1 MAMAD
6 VRAGPRPACA
16 HISCQA
22 GAIWVLF
29 RLVASL
35 EGSDALA
42 ILLARFLPAGSP
54 GLAIATPAAA
64 AQDIF
69 VTPIP
74 NIPFSGVVNVERSH
88 VGPDGSSVIF
98 KTIREIARDS
108 RGRIHNESRAFV
120 PVSDPNTPPV
130 VSIHL
135 YDPQTRVST
144 MLNPQERTFWTK
156 TVNRPP
162 ETVPPA
168 FLDASPTGDSLPQN
182 EFTKKEDLGIREI
195 EGLSAHGVRESQ
207 TIPDES
213 SGRNKEIVI
222 TDEYWY
228 SDDLRI
234 NLKIKHSD
242 PRTGTVTITVA
253 QITRTEPDLVLF
265 EIPDGYRKVGTNQ

>member
-1 MAMAD
+1 
-6 VRAGPRPACA
+6 
-16 HISCQA
+16 
-22 GAIWVLF
+22 
-29 RLVASL
+29 
-35 EGSDALA
+35 
-42 ILLARFLPAGSP
+42 
-54 GLAIATPAAA
+54 
-64 AQDIF
+64 
-69 VTPIP
+69 
-74 NIPFSGVVNVERSH
+74 
-88 VGPDGSSVIF
+88 
-98 KTIREIARDS
+98 
-108 RGRIHNESRAFV
+108 
-120 PVSDPNTPPV
+120 
-130 VSIHL
+130 
-135 YDPQTRVST
+135 
-144 MLNPQERTFWTK
+144 
-156 TVNRPP
+156 
-162 ETVPPA
+162 VPPA

-182 EFTKKEDLGIREI
+182 EFTKKEDLGIRDI